1 MAGADE
7 TLGPQLDY
15 DHDADVLYVSFGP
28 PRPAVGEHYD
38 DDIILLHALDTGAL
52 VGITVVGYVAIGG
65 AEELLRRLD
74 QLTSDSSI
82 AMIRANERDL
92 RDLVPA

>member
-1 MAGADE
+1 
-7 TLGPQLDY
+7 
-15 DHDADVLYVSFGP
+15 
-28 PRPAVGEHYD
+28 
-38 DDIILLHALDTGAL
+38 
-52 VGITVVGYVAIGG
+52 VGYVAIGG

-82 AMIRANERDL
+82 AMIRAKERDL

>member
-1 MAGADE
+1 MARADE
-7 TLGPQLDY
+7 ALGPQLDY

-38 DDIILLHALDTGAL
+38 DDIILLHAPDTGTL
-52 VGITVVGYVAIGG
+52 VGITVVGYAAIGG

-82 AMIRANERDL
+82 AMIRAKERDL

>member
-1 MAGADE
+1 MARTDE

-38 DDIILLHALDTGAL
+38 DDIILLHALDTGDL
-52 VGITVVGYVAIGG
+52 VGITVVGYMAIGG
-65 AEELLRRLD
+65 PEELLRRLD
-74 QLTSDSSI
+74 QLTSNKSI
-82 AMIRANERDL
+82 GMVRANERDL
-92 RDLVPA
+92 RNLVPA